1 MFFWF
6 IGTAVVAVWFVF
18 HDSRFDYR
26 LLIAGALV
34 ADAVDAPFGG
44 ARVMHSVTGS
54 VAVLV
59 LVMAVTAGRKPIR
72 RRLLA
77 IPIGTF
83 LHLIFDGA
91 FSNTKVFWWPFG
103 GAGFHDAPLPSWD
116 RGAIDILLEA
126 VGLVLCA
133 WAVRRFGLR
142 DARRRRIFWKTGALE
157 PC

>member
-18 HDSRFDYR
+18 HDPRFDYR
-26 LLIAGALV
+26 LLVAGALV
-34 ADAVDAPFGG
+34 ADVIDAPFGG

-54 VAVLV
+54 VAVLF

-83 LHLIFDGA
+83 LHLVFDGA
-91 FSNTKVFWWPFG
+91 FSNTKAFWWPFG
-103 GAGFHDAPLPSWD
+103 GVGFGDAPLPSWD
-116 RGAIDILLEA
+116 RGAVNIPLELL
-126 VGLVLCA
+126 GLAACV
-133 WAVRRFGLR
+133 WAFRKFGLR
-142 DARRRRIFWKTGALE
+142 DPERRRTLWRKGTLE